1 MFTNFAVKQSQ
12 IICSIS
18 NQESRILVTKCR
30 VLFKHSNQRLLWH
43 GKDRRGRC
51 PTSHHFN
58 QRLLRMIFSV
68 VFTIILVDRNMETNK
83 CAECVFLGKTSH
95 SSEECF
101 TIDNETYGGAFNF
114 KSCVLDRT
122 ARSAFTSFFQVKK
135 SLLLFYLDA
144 SDYVFVFIIHKFEK
158 SPSSTNLGARHGGVL
173 GWKQR

>member
-1 MFTNFAVKQSQ
+1 
-12 IICSIS
+12 
-18 NQESRILVTKCR
+18 
-30 VLFKHSNQRLLWH
+30 
-43 GKDRRGRC
+43 
-51 PTSHHFN
+51 
-58 QRLLRMIFSV
+58 MIFSV